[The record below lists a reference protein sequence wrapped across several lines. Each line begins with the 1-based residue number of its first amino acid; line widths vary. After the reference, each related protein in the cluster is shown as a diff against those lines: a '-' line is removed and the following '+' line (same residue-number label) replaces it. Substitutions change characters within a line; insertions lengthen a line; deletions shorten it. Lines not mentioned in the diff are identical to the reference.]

1 MMFQIQAKIN
11 ETNIGYLGCGK
22 KSFCEPQRLEKNQD
36 HKKWQ
41 TVFDFKVH
49 TK

>member
-22 KSFCEPQRLEKNQD
+22 KIILSAKTLRKESGPQKMANSF
-36 HKKWQ
+36 
-41 TVFDFKVH
+41 
-49 TK
+49 

>member
-1 MMFQIQAKIN
+1 MFQIQAKIN

-22 KSFCEPQRLEKNQD
+22 KIILSATTLEKNQD